1 MGNPAVNDGSVHSI
15 LLDGSLPQVVLSKGQ
30 IHTSKQLA
38 LDDVN
43 DKLYIADR
51 EGLRVMRCNLDGSG
65 LETLVQ
71 TGDSNNVMDARL
83 QTQWCVGI
91 VVSPRHG
98 IFYWT

>member
-51 EGLRVMRCNLDGSG
+51 EATWTAQGLRLWCKQ
-65 LETLVQ
+65 ETL
-71 TGDSNNVMDARL
+71 TTS
-83 QTQWCVGI
+83 
-91 VVSPRHG
+91 
-98 IFYWT
+98 WTPAFKPSGA